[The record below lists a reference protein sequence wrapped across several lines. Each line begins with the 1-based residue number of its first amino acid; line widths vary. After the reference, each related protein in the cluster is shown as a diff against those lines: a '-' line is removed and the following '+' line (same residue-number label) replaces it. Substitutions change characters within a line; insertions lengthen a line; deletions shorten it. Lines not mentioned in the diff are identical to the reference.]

1 MLKQEYTMRAK
12 MDNFE
17 QSTKTLLG
25 QLKSYSLIEFFH
37 EEAEIKR
44 KIKELSVG
52 LEDFNMYLPETQVK
66 VEDEEKA
73 KKDIIVDLRER
84 INSYIMKIDHQFA
97 LDNYKF
103 VIDSVNDKA
112 IKDIYRLLGPFD
124 HYEHH
129 DADDELDTQR
139 SLSTDFIFRKSGAR
153 YRGQV
158 HLESTKPDGIGFKI
172 YANNSI
178 FEGFFSEG

>member
-1 MLKQEYTMRAK
+1 MRAK

-17 QSTKTLLG
+17 GTTKRLLS

-37 EEAEIKR
+37 EETAIKKEIKT
-44 KIKELSVG
+44 LSEG
-52 LEDFNMYLPETQVK
+52 LETFNMYLPKTQIK
-66 VEDEEKA
+66 VEDEVKA
-73 KKDIIVDLRER
+73 RKDITVDLRER
-84 INSYIMKIDHQFA
+84 LTGYISKIDHSFA
-97 LDNYKF
+97 LDNYQF
-103 VIDSVNDKA
+103 VIDNVHDKV

-129 DADDELDTQR
+129 DADDELDAQR
-139 SLSTDFIFRKSGAR
+139 SMSKEFNFRKSGAR

-158 HLESTKPDGIGFKI
+158 HIESTKPDGVGFKI